1 MEIREIVLKAISEKK
16 GYDIK
21 DYDTTSLTP
30 FMDHMIVASTA
41 NTRQSASICQNIKDR
56 LKENGYTPDMRVEGD
71 ANSRWLLIDM
81 KDIVVHLFVREE
93 REVYQLDRLYAD
105 VPVETYDL

>member
-1 MEIREIVLKAISEKK
+1 MEIREVILKAISEKK
-16 GYDIK
+16 GYGIK

-30 FMDHMIVASTA
+30 FMDHMIIASTN
-41 NTRQSASICQNIKDR
+41 NTRQNYSICQNIKDR
-56 LKENGYTPDMRVEGD
+56 LMENGYKLDFKVEGD
-71 ANSRWLLIDM
+71 ADSRWLLIDL

-93 REVYQLDRLYAD
+93 RQVYQLDRLYAD

>member
-21 DYDTTSLTP
+21 DYDTTGLTP

-41 NTRQSASICQNIKDR
+41 NTRQSISICQNIKDR
-56 LKENGYTPDMRVEGD
+56 LKENGYTPVMRIEGD

-105 VPVETYDL
+105 VPVESYDV